1 MSGNFKTKLADFIDA
16 KIKDSGKSIPGEF
29 NDNTPLITSGLLESL
44 HLLELAL
51 LVEEEV
57 RAPLDLTTL
66 DFIKEWDTIDSI
78 LNFVKNYK
86 P

>member
-1 MSGNFKTKLADFIDA
+1 MSEHFRKKLIDFIDA
-16 KIKDSGKSIPGEF
+16 KIKDSEKSNPGKID
-29 NDNTPLITSGLLESL
+29 DNTTLITSGLLESL

-57 RAPLDLTTL
+57 RVPLDLTTL
-66 DFIKEWDTIDSI
+66 DFAKEWDTIDRI
-78 LNFVKNYK
+78 LNFVKNNK

>member
-1 MSGNFKTKLADFIDA
+1 MPQHLRERLTDFIDA
-16 KIKDSGKSIPGEF
+16 KIKDSGKSVPGEF

-66 DFIKEWDTIDSI
+66 DFANEWDTIDRI
-78 LNFVKNYK
+78 LTFVRNYK